1 MIKNLAKKLAAFEEF
16 SADVIAEVKFFRGS
30 FAEGAE
36 ILKFARG
43 LKIIEV
49 AGEGK
54 ILVKLMTPRGKIS
67 AVEKVSAEKNCWL
80 TFTAEEVKN
89 FVEEVDDKNKIHQ
102 TKNPVVPGLLILEK
116 ILEVEPFSEEKFLRL
131 RFKNFVVAGEK
142 LNLRRADEKVFE
154 ILSGDEVKI
163 FVCTA

>member
-16 SADVIAEVKFFRGS
+16 SEDVIAEIKFFRGN
-30 FAEGAE
+30 FAEE
-36 ILKFARG
+36 TKILKSTRG

-54 ILVKLMTPRGKIS
+54 ILVKLMTPREKIS
-67 AVEKVSAEKNCWL
+67 VCEKVSAEKIFWL

-89 FVEEVDDKNKIHQ
+89 FVEEVGDKNKIHQ
-102 TKNPVVPGLLILEK
+102 TENPVVPGLLILEK
-116 ILEVEPFSEEKFLRL
+116 ILSVEPFREEKFLQL

-142 LNLRRADEKVFE
+142 LNLRRKNETVFE
-154 ILSGDEVKI
+154 ILSDDEVKI
-163 FVCTA
+163 FVCTN